1 MESDVIK
8 RSKRREKK
16 ALAGEVK
23 GQRERDRGEEIG

>member
-8 RSKRREKK
+8 RSKRREKE

-23 GQRERDRGEEIG
+23 GQREREIGVKK